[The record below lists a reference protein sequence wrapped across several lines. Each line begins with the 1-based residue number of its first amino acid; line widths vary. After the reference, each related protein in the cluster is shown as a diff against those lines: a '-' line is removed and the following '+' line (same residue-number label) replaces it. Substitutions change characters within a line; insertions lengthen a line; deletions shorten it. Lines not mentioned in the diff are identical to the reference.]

1 MKSIAIVNQ
10 KGGCGKTSLSVLVSL
25 ALASTGKKVLAVD
38 CDPQAGL
45 TAFFTKSTLE
55 RSGVFDF
62 LTSSNKT
69 VEEVLMPISRD
80 SLHVDLISADYR
92 LDAIAS
98 NLDPYIMQRKF
109 KDINEYDVVVFDT
122 PPTVQ
127 GISRSAAM
135 AADNVLIPADISEAT
150 KGPTLYTLTSLKDI
164 QKKGQVVFIGY
175 KDPKE
180 ESHSFKSE
188 LSREFMNAVK
198 SHYCGTIPKTVG
210 MEKAIADINYKW
222 TPQRKERILQPILE
236 MTGLQ

>member
-25 ALASTGKKVLAVD
+25 ALASAGKKVLAVD

-55 RSGVFDF
+55 RTGIFDF

-69 VEEVLMPISRD
+69 IEDVQVSISRD
-80 SLHVDLISADYR
+80 SLNVALVSADYR

-98 NLDPYIMQRKF
+98 NLDPYILQRKF
-109 KDINEYDVVVFDT
+109 RGVNEYDVVVFDT

-135 AADNVLIPADISEAT
+135 VADHVLVPADISEAT

-180 ESHSFKSE
+180 DSHSFKSE

-198 SHYCGTIPKTVG
+198 GHYCGTIPKTVG

-236 MTGLQ
+236 MTGLK

>member
-98 NLDPYIMQRKF
+98 NLDPYI
-109 KDINEYDVVVFDT
+109 
-122 PPTVQ
+122 
-127 GISRSAAM
+127 
-135 AADNVLIPADISEAT
+135 
-150 KGPTLYTLTSLKDI
+150 
-164 QKKGQVVFIGY
+164 
-175 KDPKE
+175 
-180 ESHSFKSE
+180 
-188 LSREFMNAVK
+188 
-198 SHYCGTIPKTVG
+198 
-210 MEKAIADINYKW
+210 
-222 TPQRKERILQPILE
+222 
-236 MTGLQ
+236 